1 MDSKIIDLWPLLKN
15 NDLAKISEIIN
26 ETAAAHNIEL
36 SIYEPIIKVEIF
48 N

>member
-1 MDSKIIDLWPLLKN
+1 MDSKIVDLWPLLKSD
-15 NDLAKISEIIN
+15 DLAKISEIIN
-26 ETAAAHNIEL
+26 DTAAAHHIEL

>member
-1 MDSKIIDLWPLLKN
+1 MHSKIIDIWPLLKQD
-15 NDLAKISEIIN
+15 DLTKISEIIN

>member
-1 MDSKIIDLWPLLKN
+1 MKSKIIDLWPLLKKD
-15 NDLAKISEIIN
+15 DLANISEVIN
-26 ETAAAHNIEL
+26 DTAAAHNIEL

>member
-1 MDSKIIDLWPLLKN
+1 MKFKIIDLWPLLKKD
-15 NDLAKISEIIN
+15 DLAKISEVIN
-26 ETAAAHNIEL
+26 DTAAAHNIEL